1 MARSQSFR
9 TGFCLAGFSAAVHVD
24 VNLLGKVPSQLL
36 GHYLL
41 HISFSSGT
49 FSKVCAGRQPLP
61 LYHYSATAKKF
72 SSWTHEATLL
82 VYKRGKVWGKCSGIK
97 LDIFQLFCSSLSSK
111 STCKSAASMRRECQ
125 INEVAINNVQQSQS
139 PKITKM

>member
-9 TGFCLAGFSAAVHVD
+9 TGFCLAGFSTAVHID

-72 SSWTHEATLL
+72 SSWTHEAMLL
-82 VYKRGKVWGKCSGIK
+82 VKEVKSRVSAPVLSWT
-97 LDIFQLFCSSLSSK
+97 FSS
-111 STCKSAASMRRECQ
+111 CF
-125 INEVAINNVQQSQS
+125 VVH
-139 PKITKM
+139 